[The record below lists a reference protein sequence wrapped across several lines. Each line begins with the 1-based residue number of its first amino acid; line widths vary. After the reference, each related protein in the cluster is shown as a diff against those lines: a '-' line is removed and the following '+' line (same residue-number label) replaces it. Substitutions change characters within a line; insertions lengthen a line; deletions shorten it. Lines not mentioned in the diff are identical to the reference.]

1 MSGNAKIEALSQEIL
16 QALDNLAGL
25 HPGYRP
31 VHAKGEM
38 YTGTFTPAPEATTL
52 TRAPHVE
59 RESTPV
65 IVRFSDAA
73 GIPTVPDND
82 SAAASPRGF
91 AVRFQLG
98 EHVHTDIIAHS
109 TNGFPTR
116 TADEFLEFLR
126 AVAASGPDAP
136 KPTTIETFLATHPSA
151 LWFVQ
156 VPKPIPT
163 SFACESFFGVTAL
176 RFTNASGASRFGRF
190 RILPES
196 GNEYLDAASAEAKS
210 PNFLFEELAAR
221 IIREPVEFRVV
232 VQLAEPADQ
241 VDDATV
247 HWPEDRPQLTLG
259 TITLTECA
267 DDDPENGRIIFDPI
281 PRVDGIDPS
290 SDPLLEVR
298 SAIYLLSGRRRRAAS
313 AQANPPPA

>member
-1 MSGNAKIEALSQEIL
+1 MSSDAKIEALSQEL
-16 QALDNLAGL
+16 LAALDQLSGL

-31 VHAKGEM
+31 VHAKGAM
-38 YTGTFTPAPEATTL
+38 YVGTFRPTPEAASL
-52 TRAPHVE
+52 TRAPHFQK
-59 RESTPV
+59 ESMPV
-65 IVRFSDAA
+65 LVRFSDAA

-82 SAAASPRGF
+82 PAGASPRGF

-116 TADEFLEFLR
+116 NPEEFLAFLR
-126 AVAASGPDAP
+126 AVAASGPGAP
-136 KPTTIETFLATHPSA
+136 KPTPIEEFLATHPSA
-151 LWFVQ
+151 LWYVQ

-163 SFACESFFGVTAL
+163 SFARESFFGVTAL

-190 RILPES
+190 RILPTA
-196 GNEYLDAASAEAKS
+196 GNEYLEATSAEAKD
-210 PNFLFEELAAR
+210 PNFLFDELTTR
-221 IIREPVEFRVV
+221 ITREPVAFRVL
-232 VQLAEPADQ
+232 VQLADPDDQ

-259 TITLTECA
+259 TITLTARA
-267 DDDPENGRIIFDPI
+267 DDNPENRRIIFDPI
-281 PRVDGIDPS
+281 PRIDGIDPS
-290 SDPLLEVR
+290 GDPLLEVR

-313 AQANPPPA
+313 AQKSPPPA